1 MIPMY
6 ILNLLVHIHVFKQY
20 TLLFVLN
27 TFKQMGLHGIY
38 LEIYVKSKHLVH
50 SFFTAIKCPIIQIKP
65 QLIYS
70 PTEK

>member
-27 TFKQMGLHGIY
+27 TFKQMGLHGIH